1 MPGITIVIQWTAMT
15 YVTIRELR
23 NHGGEVVDR
32 AAAGESIT
40 ITRNGTP
47 VAELRPIAK
56 PPMTATRL
64 VALFKD
70 LPATDPVRFLA
81 DTDAGLDQSI

>member
-1 MPGITIVIQWTAMT
+1 MR

-32 AAAGESIT
+32 AAAGELIT

-47 VAELRPIAK
+47 VAELRPIPQ
-56 PPMTATRL
+56 PPMTAARL
-64 VALFKD
+64 VTLFKD
-70 LPATDPVRFLA
+70 LPTTDPARFRA
-81 DTDAGLDQSI
+81 DIDAGLNQSM

>member
-1 MPGITIVIQWTAMT
+1 MT

-32 AAAGESIT
+32 AAAGELIT

-47 VAELRPIAK
+47 VAELKAIAK
-56 PPMTATRL
+56 PPMTAARL
-64 VALFKD
+64 VALFED
-70 LPATDPVRFLA
+70 LPATDPARFRA
-81 DTDAGLDQSI
+81 DLGAGLDQSI

>member
-1 MPGITIVIQWTAMT
+1 MVIRWAAMT

-47 VAELRPIAK
+47 VAELRPVAK

-64 VALFKD
+64 VTLFKD
-70 LPATDPVRFLA
+70 LPATDPVRFRA

>member
-1 MPGITIVIQWTAMT
+1 MR

-32 AAAGESIT
+32 AAAGELIT

-47 VAELRPIAK
+47 VAELRPIPK
-56 PPMTATRL
+56 LPMTAARL
-64 VALFKD
+64 VTLFKD
-70 LPATDPVRFLA
+70 LPATDPARFRA
-81 DTDAGLDQSI
+81 DIDAGLDQSI